1 MLASGA
7 EGPADVLGAH
17 ICTGEAR
24 CFFSCTLLFTA
35 KFIDPGLF
43 LHGVAVGLERRGQQV
58 YHLANGGAVFVQV
71 FVKSYGRFVFPW
83 VCFHQQSFNCC
94 THLVFNFT
102 ETSPRCGFAVFAVA
116 VAADS

>member
-24 CFFSCTLLFTA
+24 CFFSCILLFTA

-58 YHLANGGAVFVQV
+58 YHLVNGGAVFLQE
-71 FVKSYGRFVFPW
+71 FVKWNCSIWCVFI
-83 VCFHQQSFNCC
+83 
-94 THLVFNFT
+94 
-102 ETSPRCGFAVFAVA
+102 TSLWLNVTL
-116 VAADS
+116 

>member
-43 LHGVAVGLERRGQQV
+43 LHGVAVGLSAAGNRFTTASTGAHDAHFCFSSWGKDVRNILV
-58 YHLANGGAVFVQV
+58 SLSLAWN
-71 FVKSYGRFVFPW
+71 
-83 VCFHQQSFNCC
+83 N
-94 THLVFNFT
+94 
-102 ETSPRCGFAVFAVA
+102 
-116 VAADS
+116 